1 MFEKVCNPSELA
13 TLSQKVKSLSDHNPG
28 LFYNAVQSLEA
39 SRDDT
44 KLFLHQASAD
54 EKISAPRDAGSNQNV
69 RIEDMDQ
76 RTIESENN
84 SNQLPTHITEP
95 PPIYGRGY
103 FLPPLTSLLKKKW
116 ARAASCKS
124 IFSLVASSNDINTG
138 GRIGMDRA
146 QESEVLM
153 GRDPGGSIRH
163 SAQNS
168 DITRK
173 ER

>member
-1 MFEKVCNPSELA
+1 MTLNYSYTKHQRMKKSAPQEMQAAIKMSESK
-13 TLSQKVKSLSDHNPG
+13 TWISGQSKVKTT
-28 LFYNAVQSLEA
+28 A
-39 SRDDT
+39 
-44 KLFLHQASAD
+44 
-54 EKISAPRDAGSNQNV
+54 I
-69 RIEDMDQ
+69 
-76 RTIESENN
+76 N
-84 SNQLPTHITEP
+84 SLPTSRSHHRFTDEDI
-95 PPIYGRGY
+95 

-173 ER
+173 ERQAAISRQQVTNITKMFEKMIK

>member
-13 TLSQKVKSLSDHNPG
+13 TLSQKVKSPSDHNPV

-54 EKISAPRDAGSNQNV
+54 DKISAPRDAGSNQNV

-84 SNQLPTHITEP
+84 SNQIPTHITEP

-103 FLPPLTSLLKKKW
+103 FS
-116 ARAASCKS
+116 AAADKLAEEKMGSRRIMQKHFLS
-124 IFSLVASSNDINTG
+124 SRIF
-138 GRIGMDRA
+138 
-146 QESEVLM
+146 
-153 GRDPGGSIRH
+153 
-163 SAQNS
+163 
-168 DITRK
+168 K
-173 ER
+173 